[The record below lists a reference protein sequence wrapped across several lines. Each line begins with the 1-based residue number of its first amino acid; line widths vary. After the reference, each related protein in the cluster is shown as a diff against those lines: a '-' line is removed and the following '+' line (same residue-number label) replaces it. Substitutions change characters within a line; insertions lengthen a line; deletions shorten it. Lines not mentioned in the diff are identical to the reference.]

1 MPTFTREIGVVIE
14 RRKPKSQWLDVI
26 WEAHA
31 ILPEPAAVAIGTSLG
46 RTGDDELFYAGSY
59 LLEAHTGETEQYRL
73 NLNTQAPKVW
83 VVLRPQPDNGL
94 PEITKVTCDPSEGE
108 GFTETGWE
116 IVNMIPMPDEVHLAL
131 LGFVEEHHVETPFY
145 KRKRDRADPE
155 ALAKG
160 RKGPDR
166 DRFLRELAENS
177 TKDEPS

>member
-14 RRKPKSQWLDVI
+14 RRKPKSQWIDVI

-31 ILPEPAAVAIGTSLG
+31 ILPEPPEVAVGTSLG
-46 RTGDDELFYAGSY
+46 KTGDDELFYGGSF
-59 LLEAHTGETEQYRL
+59 LLEAHTVETEQYRL
-73 NLNTQAPKVW
+73 NLNTHSPKIW
-83 VVLRPQPDNGL
+83 VVLRPQPDNSL
-94 PEITKVTCDPSEGE
+94 PEIAKVTCDPSEGE
-108 GFTETGWE
+108 GFTETGWD
-116 IVNMIPMPDEVHLAL
+116 IVNMIPMPEVIHAAL

-166 DRFLRELAENS
+166 DRFLRELAANQ
-177 TKDEPS
+177 TKDQGE